1 MKDKIII
8 FDIDGTAVDSPK
20 QKLPTKNLVEAI
32 KKIEDRYYLCPATG
46 RCLTFAKDILK
57 SLNIKDLCIVSG
69 GTQIYDPQTKKII
82 WQKDIEYK
90 ALETVINIFK
100 KVNGKQRL
108 IYNDYT
114 EDDYFF
120 GGVLPHDFNIKQ
132 KVNWLSQSFVPDSL
146 AIKMHQELNAVK
158 GIACVMVVAQ
168 KPNTRDLHIVNSK
181 ATKEHAIAELL
192 ERVGLNKEASIGIG
206 DGHNDLHLFNA
217 VKLKVAM
224 GNAVE
229 ELKKTANVIIGPVQ
243 EDGLAKYYKSLA

>member
-1 MKDKIII
+1 MKNKIII

-20 QKLPTKNLVEAI
+20 QKLPTTDLVEAI
-32 KKIEDRYYLCPATG
+32 KKIENRYYLCPATG

-57 SLNIKDLCIVSG
+57 SLNIKDLCILSG
-69 GTQIYDPQTKKII
+69 GTQIYDPQTEKIV
-82 WQKDIEYK
+82 WKKDIESK

-100 KVNGKQRL
+100 KTNGKQRL

-120 GGVLPHDFNIKQ
+120 GGVLPHDFNTNQ
-132 KVNWLSQSFVPDSL
+132 KVNWLSQSFVPESL
-146 AIKMHQELNAVK
+146 AIKMYQELNTVK
-158 GIACVMVVAQ
+158 GISCVMVVAQ

-181 ATKEHAIAELL
+181 ATKEHAITELL
-192 ERVGLNKEASIGIG
+192 KRVGLNKVASIGIG

-229 ELKKTANVIIGPVQ
+229 ELKKSANITIKPVQ
-243 EDGLAKYYKSLA
+243 EDGLARYFESLF